1 MKNRLLF
8 LLFIFSV
15 YIHSSHASEYFIL
28 SSTYLYASPQENS
41 EQLGVFARGG
51 HFEKIESV
59 DDVWWKIK
67 AENGLTGYVKT
78 EYTASHLNAADY
90 YEPDPDIFIQN
101 DGYMG
106 CPHLFVRASSLKA
119 RKEPHPS
126 AKVDRVLFINT
137 AFCIGFIPYDEN
149 GWVNIGGFSKE
160 SRAYIQRKYLGE
172 RYQLEEVI
180 QTYLNLDKQDI
191 ANRKLWIER
200 LAEISWLEKP
210 ADRVKALDLCYTFW
224 KEQKDVQ
231 RTNQTEFDL
240 FRAKAMQ
247 NPLPLENM
255 ENYFKPGD
263 TYMMLNNKKVQ
274 WSFSLP
280 EVNELNLPYDKK
292 TDMGDENMCDEA
304 HYQLLF
310 KTFILNVYQFE
321 DNPARVSVH
330 AIDLSVNG
338 NAFILN
344 KFKIDKNTTE
354 KDFITNFGQVI
365 NVHYTEPHTYYI
377 NLSDASFITIV
388 FKNGKALSFKETFYC

>member
-1 MKNRLLF
+1 MRNRYFF
-8 LLFIFSV
+8 LLFIFAVHIYSL
-15 YIHSSHASEYFIL
+15 HASAYFIR
-28 SSTYLYASPQENS
+28 SSTYLYTSPQENS

-51 HFEKIESV
+51 HFEKIESI
-59 DDVWWKIK
+59 DDIWWKIK

-78 EYTASHLNAADY
+78 EYVVSHLNAADY

-106 CPHLFVRASSLKA
+106 CPHLFVKAASLKA

-126 AKVDRVLFINT
+126 AKVDRVLLINT

-180 QTYLNLDKQDI
+180 QTYLDLDKQDI

-200 LAEISWLEKP
+200 LAEISWQESP
-210 ADRVKALDLCYTFW
+210 ADRVKALELCYTFW
-224 KEQKDVQ
+224 KEQKDMQ
-231 RTNQTEFDL
+231 KTNQTEFDL

-247 NPLPLENM
+247 NPLSPEVMEHYLKPEN
-255 ENYFKPGD
+255 
-263 TYMMLNNKKVQ
+263 TYMILNNKKFR
-274 WSFSLP
+274 WLFPLS
-280 EVNELNLPYDKK
+280 EVSGLNLPYDKK
-292 TDMGDENMCDEA
+292 TDLGDENMCDDA

-310 KTFILNVYQFE
+310 KTFVLNVYQYDDGLE
-321 DNPARVSVH
+321 KASVLSM
-330 AIDLSVNG
+330 DLSASG
-338 NAFILN
+338 NATVIN
-344 KFKIDKNTTE
+344 NFKIDKHTTE

-365 NVHYTEPHTYYI
+365 NVHYSEPHSYYI
-377 NLSDASFITIV
+377 NLSDVSFITIV
-388 FKNGKALSFKETFYC
+388 FKNGKAVSFK